1 MISPLEL
8 NRIFATNV
16 RKILS
21 ECKITEKALAES
33 VGMSVPVF
41 YGKLNSA
48 KNNDVHH
55 KFNIA
60 EIQAICKELD
70 ESIDDMLEV
79 KE

>member
-8 NRIFATNV
+8 NKIFATNV
-16 RKILS
+16 RRILV

-41 YGKLNSA
+41 YGKLNSG
-48 KNNDVHH
+48 KNNDAHH
-55 KFNIA
+55 KFNVA

>member
-8 NRIFATNV
+8 NKTFATNV

>member
-1 MISPLEL
+1 MTSSLEL
-8 NRIFATNV
+8 NKIFASNV
-16 RKILS
+16 RKILVD
-21 ECKITEKALAES
+21 CKITEKELAQS
-33 VGMSVPVF
+33 VGMSVPTF

-60 EIQAICKELD
+60 EMQAICKELD